1 MFVSM
6 KTLLEKAN
14 KENYAVLAVNCIN
27 VDMAKAVID
36 AASELKAP
44 IIVNLLQEH
53 LENHLAAKYIFEGI
67 KKLAEDSSTAVA
79 ISLDHGQNKV
89 FVKK

>member
-36 AASELKAP
+36 AAS
-44 IIVNLLQEH
+44 
-53 LENHLAAKYIFEGI
+53 
-67 KKLAEDSSTAVA
+67 DTR
-79 ISLDHGQNKV
+79 
-89 FVKK
+89 